1 VIKKLFTILFGL
13 VVLSNLSHAETFKIY
28 MGVPAGSLSDV
39 YTRKLYDHVNKI
51 TGDNFVI
58 VNRPGADQMVA
69 YQLFIDESRN
79 NPNVIFSSGTS
90 SLVASSIFRPELKL
104 NPLNETKSLITVLKV
119 HYYLVARAD
128 SPIKSIKEVTGKLNV
143 GSSNATNNALFVGA
157 KFDKDVQLIPF
168 KGDNEIIISLLQKE
182 IDLAS
187 IISINPLLYT
197 HKDRIKIVADF
208 NPVIGAVGYSVAK
221 NFPDEKLQEIN
232 RALNQIVHHPDIK
245 QWFINTMGSAPV
257 GGSPEDYDAT
267 INSFKTLINSKIK

>member
-1 VIKKLFTILFGL
+1 MIKKLFTILFGL
-13 VVLSNLSHAETFKIY
+13 VVLSNLSHAETYKIY

-51 TGDNFVI
+51 TGDTFVI
-58 VNRPGADQMVA
+58 VNKPGADQMVA
-69 YQLFIDESRN
+69 YQLFIEESRT

-104 NPLNETKSLITVLKV
+104 DPLSETKSLITILKV
-119 HYYLVARAD
+119 HYYLVARTD
-128 SPIKSIKEVTGKLNV
+128 SPIKSIKDVTGKLNV

-168 KGDNEIIISLLQKE
+168 KGDNEIITSLLQKE

-197 HKDRIKIVADF
+197 YKDKIKVIADF
-208 NPVIGAVGYSVAK
+208 NPVVGAVGYSVAK
-221 NFPDEKLQEIN
+221 NFPDEKLQRIN
-232 RALNQIVHHPDIK
+232 RALNQVVHHPDIK
-245 QWFINTMGSAPV
+245 QWFVTTMGSAPV
-257 GGSPEDYDAT
+257 GGTPAEYDT
-267 INSFKTLINSKIK
+267 IINRFKQLINSKIK